1 MKKLIL
7 LLLWPLVAQAQVSTY
22 SLSWD
27 SVPVSPATSVIGYCS
42 INDGTYFQAITVQT
56 IQNTG
61 DVIVDLKPG
70 DKISCYA
77 KSTDEV
83 NYSPKSNSA
92 VAFAPMQ
99 VSAQLCVTGGSGIW
113 QVAQVWPGSTISP
126 FYSLSAWQNNATLQQ
141 SFASMST
148 AFIKPGTVCNTAMVV
163 MTPGRE
169 FHLATNASGITGLAI
184 CTMQ

>member
-56 IQNTG
+56 IQNTVG
-61 DVIVDLKPG
+61 VAVDLKPG

-77 KSTDEV
+77 KTTDGT
-83 NYSPKSNSA
+83 NYSPNSNISTA
-92 VAFAPMQ
+92 YEPIQ
-99 VSAQLCVTGGSGIW
+99 VSTQLCVAGRMGVWKAIGTLIFAKNLPQIYGSWFDLKPQGPYQVTGSSLPG
-113 QVAQVWPGSTISP
+113 QVCGNEIIMQIGAMSFHSVPYGMTIC
-126 FYSLSAWQNNATLQQ
+126 TLQ
-141 SFASMST
+141 
-148 AFIKPGTVCNTAMVV
+148 
-163 MTPGRE
+163 
-169 FHLATNASGITGLAI
+169 
-184 CTMQ
+184 